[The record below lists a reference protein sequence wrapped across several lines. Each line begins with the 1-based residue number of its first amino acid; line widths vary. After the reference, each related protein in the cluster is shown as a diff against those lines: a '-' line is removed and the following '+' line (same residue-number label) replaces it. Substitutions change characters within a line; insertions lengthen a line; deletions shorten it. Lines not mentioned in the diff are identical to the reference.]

1 MRATNSVLT
10 AANLLNLN
18 DRKNRRQN
26 DRVGKPTGHRIGVVQ
41 FKRLRPL
48 IQTFLLLNSMER
60 HHCQISTLKRM
71 YQIINSYIFKWA
83 YFQMNERTFE
93 RTNVLLN

>member
-1 MRATNSVLT
+1 MAPNIICLETVTLT
-10 AANLLNLN
+10 LTLNGDPNLN
-18 DRKNRRQN
+18 PDLNPN
-26 DRVGKPTGHRIGVVQ
+26 GIVWNLTI
-41 FKRLRPL
+41 FT
-48 IQTFLLLNSMER
+48 TFHTMER
-60 HHCQISTLKRM
+60 HHRQNSTLKRM